1 MKRDKHKQTVADM
14 MNQESQAK
22 DGDFFMQQDNSEM
35 NELEQIK
42 KDVEQMYEVP
52 DENKDNMFN
61 DKVMTEIKKN
71 NIYLTD
77 F

>member
-1 MKRDKHKQTVADM
+1 MKRDKQKQTVADM

-22 DGDFFMQQDNSEM
+22 DGDFFMNQEGSEM

-42 KDVEQMYEVP
+42 KDVEHMYDAN

-61 DKVMTEIKKN
+61 DKVMNEIKKN
-71 NIYLTD
+71 NLYLTD